1 MIDFSLH
8 QKEGSSNV
16 RSPILSKICKVG
28 IKSPPGVTP
37 GVPEVPPDPGDPAA
51 GAGGDP

>member
-16 RSPILSKICKVG
+16 RSPLLSKICKVG
-28 IKSPPGVTP
+28 IKIPPGVTP